1 MIILMEPDAP
11 EEAIEG
17 VVAHL
22 VGSGFDVHRSSG
34 ATRTILGAVGE
45 VEVDDIALLRELPH
59 VADVVRV
66 SEPYRLASRRQHPDD
81 TKLSGSW
88 GVLGGSRL
96 WIGVEVVGGGPI
108 KASGPPFDAAL
119 DRGPRARLSVVPS
132 LAFDR
137 PDQVEGGIVFAR
149 RSPSAGPSEWIGA
162 AEDLLRS
169 GERAVALLEAGG
181 AYPDGTTTFDVL
193 VLARTRI
200 LTHLPI
206 VVDVAAVAG
215 QSRFVAPVA
224 RAAVGAG
231 AHGVILR
238 AHRGQVS
245 TLPASLPW
253 EAAVALGRALA
264 AMTGER

>member
-1 MIILMEPDAP
+1 MIILMEPEAP

-34 ATRTILGAVGE
+34 TTRTILGAVGE
-45 VEVDDIALLRELPH
+45 VEVDDIALLREFPH

-66 SEPYRLASRRQHPDD
+66 SEPYRLASRRQHPGD
-81 TKLSGSW
+81 TELSGPW

-96 WIGVEVVGGGPI
+96 WIGLEAPGMGSAAPG
-108 KASGPPFDAAL
+108 APFDAAV
-119 DRGPRARLSVVPS
+119 DRGPRARLSVVPTFGNLDDVRTTLS
-132 LAFDR
+132 F
-137 PDQVEGGIVFAR
+137 VR
-149 RSPSAGPSEWIGA
+149 RFPSFGPQAWISA
-162 AEDLLRS
+162 AEELLRQ
-169 GERAVALLEAGG
+169 GEPAVALLEAGG

-193 VLARTRI
+193 ALARTKV

-215 QSRFVAPVA
+215 QARFVEAVA

-238 AHRGQVS
+238 AHRGQAA
-245 TLPASLPW
+245 TLPASLRW
-253 EAAVALGRALA
+253 EEAQALARALRTMVEA
-264 AMTGER
+264 R